1 MIKFPPQLRQLALAF
16 VFALPIAAQAG
27 ILEDDEARKAILD
40 LRGKVDTM
48 RRELVGM
55 IDNKSDKSST
65 VDLINQ
71 NEQLRS
77 EIARLRGQ
85 IEVLSNELA
94 NSQRRQKDFYVD
106 LDTRLRKLEPQKVVL
121 DGKEANVEPNEQ
133 KAYDN
138 AMQIFKSGEYK
149 QAASALSD
157 FMRRYPDSAY
167 AANAQYMLGNAYYAQ
182 RDCKLAIS
190 SHNVVVKNFPDSPK
204 APDAMLSIASCYTEL
219 KDKNATKKTLESLI
233 SQYPDSSAAQTAKE
247 RLMKK

>member
-1 MIKFPPQLRQLALAF
+1 MIKFSPQLRQLAFAMTL
-16 VFALPIAAQAG
+16 ALPIAAQAG

-40 LRGKVDTM
+40 LRSKVDTM
-48 RRELVGM
+48 RRELTSM

-65 VDLINQ
+65 VDLLNQ

-133 KAYDN
+133 KLYDG

-149 QAASALSD
+149 QAAVALSD

-167 AANAQYMLGNAYYAQ
+167 AANAQYMLGNAHYAQ
-182 RDCKLAIS
+182 RDCKSAIS

-204 APDAMLSIASCYTEL
+204 APDAMLSMASCYTEL
-219 KDKNATKKTLESLI
+219 KDKNATKK
-233 SQYPDSSAAQTAKE
+233 PWN
-247 RLMKK
+247 R